1 MVLAALVT
9 AWRLAIWPTSRSP
22 LSVKPT
28 TVGVVRPPSLFGMIC
43 TAPPSRTETQQL
55 VVPKSIPIAF
65 PIDSGSERFWTAL
78 LARCDFHKSGT
89 NKLVAETIARDYFL
103 HDCVRLIVVGCF
115 GDDSLM
121 NVRIKMF
128 TNSGNRLDA

>member
-9 AWRLAIWPTSRSP
+9 ACRLAIWPTSRSP

-28 TVGVVRPPSLFGMIC
+28 TVGVVRPPSLLGTIW

-65 PIDSGSERFWTAL
+65 PIYLYLCFSLNVAAAL
-78 LARCDFHKSGT
+78 AFCGYFNQGRPNKSVT
-89 NKLVAETIARDYFL
+89 QPVAGYDLL
-103 HDCVRLIVVGCF
+103 HDSVGLEF
-115 GDDSLM
+115 ARRFSY
-121 NVRIKMF
+121 
-128 TNSGNRLDA
+128 

>member
-9 AWRLAIWPTSRSP
+9 AWRFAIWPTRRSP

-28 TVGVVRPPSLFGMIC
+28 TEGVVRPPSLFGTIC
-43 TAPPSRTETQQL
+43 TAPPSRTQTQQL

-65 PIDSGSERFWTAL
+65 PIDSGSELFQAAL

-89 NKLVAETIARDYFL
+89 NKLVAKAVARRYFL

-115 GDDSLM
+115 SDDSLM
-121 NVRIKMF
+121 NVRIELF
-128 TNSGNRLDA
+128 TNGGNRLDA